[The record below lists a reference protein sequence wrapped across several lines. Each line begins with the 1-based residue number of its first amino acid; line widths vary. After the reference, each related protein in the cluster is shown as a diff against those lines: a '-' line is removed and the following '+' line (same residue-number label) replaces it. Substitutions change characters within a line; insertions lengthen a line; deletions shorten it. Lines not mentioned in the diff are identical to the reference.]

1 MIRGKYLRERKAL
14 RVKRRIKLLIGV
26 LILLVLHKVLFNS
39 YSLYESEAN
48 STADIDVAFYLL
60 NDEYETKTITLND
73 MLPGDTQYIKFSLA
87 NFYVDENQQE
97 IVTETDMK
105 CDLKIRTTT
114 NLPLQYELYIDQD
127 TNSDNLL
134 NRLEIEE
141 GPTDNVHWDSY
152 NTMFKH
158 LVLSSGTEAQKLEG
172 ITDTIDFKFTTAL
185 TRTYILKVTFPE
197 YCAEDDEY
205 QNIIECIEISVDSE
219 QVVPEETV

>member
-14 RVKRRIKLLIGV
+14 RVKRRIKLLIGM
-26 LILLVLHKVLFNS
+26 LILLILHKVLFSS

-60 NDEYETKTITLND
+60 KDEYQTKTITLNE
-73 MLPGDTQYIKFSLA
+73 MLPGDTQYIQFSLS
-87 NFYVDENQQE
+87 NFYVDDANQE

-134 NRLEIEE
+134 NRLEIED

-152 NTMFKH
+152 DTMFKH
-158 LVLSSGTEAQKLEG
+158 LVLSSGTEQQKIDG
-172 ITDTIDFKFTTAL
+172 ITDTINFEFTTAL
-185 TRTYILKVTFPE
+185 TRTYILKLTFPE
-197 YCAEDDEY
+197 ECGESDAY
-205 QNIIECIEISVDSE
+205 QDVIECIEISVDSE
-219 QVVPEETV
+219 QIV